1 MDVWV
6 VTCNTEDG
14 KDLVCGV
21 HADLD
26 HAKAWCQIA
35 TAVDIDWHKALT
47 DSAGYT
53 GDMGGYAIRSQNLGD
68 DGYYWWTVH
77 SRRVVRS

>member
-35 TAVDIDWHKALT
+35 TAVDIDWHKAHDT
-47 DSAGYT
+47 
-53 GDMGGYAIRSQNLGD
+53 GGYAIRSQNLGD